1 MNVLD
6 TLRAQRPALW
16 LLGALGFLVLNPV
29 FLYYYITDPALWDAA
44 MANPI
49 SLVFIAEAF
58 ILLGFGAWF
67 IARSKLSKPG
77 WIAFVLLAIAGTLAF
92 ALPVFILWHL
102 RKGED
107 ERVEVA

>member
-1 MNVLD
+1 MNLLD

-29 FLYYYITDPALWDAA
+29 FLYFYITDPALWDAA
-44 MANPI
+44 VANPI

-67 IARSKLSKPG
+67 IGRSNLRKPG
-77 WIAFVLLAIAGTLAF
+77 WAAFVLLAIAGTLAF

-102 RKGED
+102 RKHEAAAT
-107 ERVEVA
+107 EVA

>member
-1 MNVLD
+1 MHLLD
-6 TLRAQRPALW
+6 MLKKQRLALW
-16 LLGALGFLVLNPV
+16 LLGALGFLILNPI
-29 FLYYYITDPALWDAA
+29 FLYYYITEPALWEAA

-67 IARSKLSKPG
+67 IARSNLSRPG
-77 WIAFVLLAIAGTLAF
+77 WVAFILLAIAGTLAF

-102 RKGED
+102 RKQETPA
-107 ERVEVA
+107 EAR

>member
-1 MNVLD
+1 MNLLD

-16 LLGALGFLVLNPV
+16 ILGALGFLVLNPV
-29 FLYYYITDPALWDAA
+29 FLYFYITDPALWDAA

-49 SLVFIAEAF
+49 SLVFITEAF
-58 ILLGFGAWF
+58 VLLGFSAWF
-67 IARSKLSKPG
+67 IARSKLGKPG

-102 RKGED
+102 RKQEAATAEG
-107 ERVEVA
+107 A